1 MQFELVRD
9 GAPTGVRFRGV
20 PGGHELS
27 SVAER
32 IGGQV
37 LEPLAIENLIGTT
50 RTEGPRFGASLD
62 QHLWSYPID
71 VLEHRKAERLEDG
84 EQKTL
89 HLKGG
94 EVLAAPAVIVA
105 TGARWREL
113 GIPGEKEHLGRG
125 VAFCPHCDGPF
136 YRDKR
141 VAVIGGGNSGVEA
154 AIDLAVICAEVTLFD
169 YLDDLKADAVLA
181 KHLRALPDVS
191 VVTAARTVEILGGD
205 AGVRALRYQDRKSE
219 ALHDVELDGV
229 FVQIGLVP
237 NSAPVKDRVETN
249 RAGEILIDGHCR
261 NSAPG
266 TYAAG
271 DVTTVPFKQIVI
283 AMGEGAK
290 AALSAFEDRIRAR

>member
-1 MQFELVRD
+1 
-9 GAPTGVRFRGV
+9 
-20 PGGHELS
+20 
-27 SVAER
+27 VAER